1 MKAMKSALIGAGIGA
16 LLAVMG
22 ASPAAADPIN
32 FTWNPAATSGTALST
47 PSAPQNLAPEFTA
60 NNLNIADYATI
71 NLGAPNGSGG
81 FNTVTEN
88 AILAVTSLAL
98 QSPSLSAPGFVPGQG
113 HGSLTGQ
120 VGATPYEIYFVVTS
134 TSHLAPDGTGGLTG
148 AFTTLSYTMF
158 GDVGGNC
165 TFAAS
170 AGGPSTSCGGDT
182 QLVLAT
188 GNLAPGGGNNSASI
202 NNQNVPSANVAA
214 TITLGANAGG
224 FFVSPSNLALVDF
237 SAAFINTAQVSSEP
251 SPGLFVINGGGGN
264 VDITVPEPLTLS
276 LFGAGLLGAGAM
288 RRRRS
293 KKA

>member
-1 MKAMKSALIGAGIGA
+1 MRAVKSALIGAGIGA

-22 ASPAAADPIN
+22 AGPAAASPIN
-32 FTWNPAATSGTALST
+32 FTWNPSATSGTPLSLA
-47 PSAPQNLAPEFTA
+47 APLPPQFTA

-81 FNTVTEN
+81 FNNVTEN

-98 QSPSLSAPGFVPGQG
+98 QSPSISAPGFVPGQG
-113 HGSLTGQ
+113 HGALTGQ
-120 VGATPYEIYFVVTS
+120 VGATPYELYFVVTS
-134 TSHLAPDGTGGLTG
+134 TSQLAPDGTGGLAG
-148 AFTTLSYTMF
+148 SFTSLSYTMF

-165 TFAAS
+165 TFSAS
-170 AGGPSTSCGGDT
+170 AGGPSTACGGDT

-188 GNLAPGGGNNSASI
+188 GTLPPGTGDNSASI
-202 NNQNVPSANVAA
+202 NNQGVPSANVAA
-214 TITLGANAGG
+214 TITPGANAGG
-224 FFVSPSNLALVDF
+224 FFVNPSNLALVEF
-237 SAAFINTAQVSSEP
+237 SAAFINTTQVSSEP

-264 VDITVPEPLTLS
+264 VDIAVPEPLTLS
-276 LFGAGLLGAGAM
+276 LFGAGLLGAGAL